1 MDRGVGFDHKTQ
13 ACQLVPIK
21 GKTFFIVT
29 SSFTV
34 WSYAFICLI
43 RSGYKD
49 AIHKNLTFRPLG
61 KKENGC
67 IALYGYTEK
76 TWSLHIKKRS
86 LQINKLFKYFSL

>member
-21 GKTFFIVT
+21 GNTFFIVT

-49 AIHKNLTFRPLG
+49 AIHKNLTFRLR
-61 KKENGC
+61 
-67 IALYGYTEK
+67 
-76 TWSLHIKKRS
+76 KKRKWVYCFIWLYRENLES
-86 LQINKLFKYFSL
+86 TYQEEKSSNKQTLQIL